1 MNVPRL
7 RMFAGPNGSG
17 KSTIKSV
24 LPPELLGVYLN
35 PDEMQ
40 KEIEQRGFLDV
51 RAYGVETT
59 REEILPFF
67 LDSSLLAKAALNEE
81 AEYLRF
87 SDGKLN
93 FFEVV
98 VNAYFASVAADFIR
112 QKLLEKRESF
122 SFETVMSSPDKVALM
137 EKART
142 LGYRT
147 YLYFIATEDP
157 QINIARVKSRVHLG
171 GHDVPV
177 DKIVSRYARSLDLL
191 LPAIRQSH
199 RAYLFDNSRH
209 GGDHLWVAEITDG
222 SDLETK
228 CSPVPLWFQ
237 RAVWDK
243 ITPTTL

>member
-112 QKLLEKRESF
+112 QKLMEKRESF

-177 DKIVSRYARSLDLL
+177 DKIVSRYARSLNLL
-191 LPAIRQSH
+191 LPAIRH
-199 RAYLFDNSRH
+199 RHRSLSGQDPRPQKRHDAGTPHRKYSTPLLVLFSTFNIIFIDIGVNWH
-209 GGDHLWVAEITDG
+209 
-222 SDLETK
+222 
-228 CSPVPLWFQ
+228 
-237 RAVWDK
+237 
-243 ITPTTL
+243 

>member
-1 MNVPRL
+1 MDVPRL

-24 LPPELLGVYLN
+24 VPPELLGVYLN
-35 PDEMQ
+35 PDEME
-40 KEIEQRGFLDV
+40 KEIRERDFLDL

-67 LDSSLLAKAALNEE
+67 LNSTLLAKAGLNQE
-81 AEYLRF
+81 AEGLRF
-87 SDGKLN
+87 AEGKLD
-93 FFEVV
+93 FFEVS
-98 VNAYFASVAADFIR
+98 VNAYHASVAADFLR
-112 QKLLEKRESF
+112 RKLLDMRVSF
-122 SFETVMSSPDKVALM
+122 SFETVMSSPDKVALL
-137 EKART
+137 EQARA

-157 QINIARVKSRVHLG
+157 EINIARVKSRVHLG

-191 LPAIRQSH
+191 LPAIRQSN

-209 GGDHLWVAEITDG
+209 GGEQLWVAAITEG

-228 CSPVPLWFQ
+228 CSPVPLWFR

-243 ITPTTL
+243 ITPAV